1 MDALA
6 QLAPVAAPLLR
17 EVDTALLTLGAPP
30 THPVWRALGRV
41 GATPADVVAFVADLE
56 PARLRAAAEALRA
69 QAAAYE
75 QASLPLDAP
84 WEGETARHYRAA
96 AAAAHEHLAGDGA
109 SLAARLRAQ
118 ASYVDSWAE
127 WQQALRDDLARVL
140 ARAMT
145 SSQAVTLRSQLA
157 RPTEVDGLPAAVQA
171 AADIAVVL
179 LGVAEDA
186 AAAGRDV
193 IRAAPDLDELPYRES
208 LPSDPLAGSGPIRV
222 E

>member
-17 EVDTALLTLGAPP
+17 DVDTALLTLGAPP

-84 WEGETARHYRAA
+84 WEGETARYYRVVAA
-96 AAAAHEHLAGDGA
+96 AAQEHLAGDGP
-109 SLAARLRAQ
+109 SLASRLREQ
-118 ASYVDSWAE
+118 ASYVERWAE
-127 WQQALRDDLARVL
+127 WQQGLRDSLARVL
-140 ARAMT
+140 AQAMT
-145 SSQAVTLRSQLA
+145 SSQAVALRSQMV

-171 AADIAVVL
+171 AADIAVAL

-186 AAAGRDV
+186 AEAGRDV
-193 IRAAPDLDELPYRES
+193 IRAASGLDELPYREN
-208 LPSDPLAGSGPIRV
+208 LPSDPFASSDTIRV
-222 E
+222 D